1 MPPPGASSG
10 DLALLAIG
18 FIFGNSG
25 SMSAA
30 YKKIG
35 KYDVLGVIGRGG
47 MGVIYKGVD
56 PGIGRVVAI
65 KMITGAFADDP
76 ELLHRFYREAQS
88 VGNLQH
94 PNIVTIY
101 DLGVEDGSPYL
112 VMEFLEGESLDAL
125 ISTRRALSLEEKL
138 DIVVQV
144 CEGVGY
150 AHKRQIVHRDIKPAN
165 VMRLQ
170 DGRVKIFDFGIARMG
185 ERMTLPGQLMGSFQ
199 YMSPEQINGGN
210 VDERSDIFSIG
221 VLLYQLLTA
230 ELPFEGK
237 DMGETLL
244 KIIHDAPPPLN
255 RFLTGYPPDLDEIIQ
270 RVLTKDREQRFQA
283 AEDLA
288 FELAHVREKLRRE
301 RLNEYLAAAEAAQAE
316 GQLSRAKEQLLLLL
330 KIDRQNVRANDLL
343 RAVQQEI
350 QTQQRREQARELQ
363 SEAERA
369 VARAE
374 LAEALAF
381 LDRAIELD
389 KTNSGIVS
397 LRDLVRENKA
407 RSDRVR
413 ELLHRA
419 EMARET
425 GDLDEAGR
433 AVEEAVATDREST
446 EVRALQ
452 AAISREI
459 AERDKQL
466 KLQKYISDARK
477 QISARRFTAA
487 LELLKQA
494 ELIDS
499 SIPGLQEL
507 SSLALNGQ
515 EQEKRRRDLERLT
528 IEIEDALNRNNYDQA
543 CAKAVEG
550 LSSYPDDRGLKKLK
564 AVAEKELA
572 AREKRRYVEEKISLA
587 QRLVK
592 ESKPDAALVVLQEAL
607 EKYPAEIGLQ
617 SMLALVRENLERER
631 IEQKKSECI
640 LKAREA
646 IRRRDFTQA
655 ISLLEASR
663 QELQSSDFDDLLQF
677 AQDQAASHAK
687 RQRVDSVAE
696 QAHRLNSEEKYEEA
710 IQLLEAT
717 LQEIPDE
724 ELEIILSDSRRHVE
738 EFNRNVQQAI
748 GNTQRLIDQSR
759 YDEAVRFLEAQ
770 PYGKAEQFR
779 SALAEAREKRQF
791 WQALCLAKEEIRA
804 AISRSDLDGAQA
816 LCQKGLEQFGDVV
829 DVRMLAAEIRAKRTQ
844 VANAR
849 LDTALHDARVLL
861 QVRSFDSAVHV
872 LETTAS
878 VVADADPQ
886 LNEQFQLLLNAARS
900 GLVSKRQGSQQQGSS
915 NKPRVR
921 DRKPQPT
928 EIPRVLPAE
937 FRKELDFDDET
948 QAPDTGDLRAILGE
962 VTQIADHYQGD
973 TKLQTSIDA
982 LKQKIT
988 SRISALREAKLAPA
1002 PLNSAFPNSQD
1013 PVELGSTSAAKHAA
1027 ESSQMDLEPAVQMES
1042 SHVVSPKTETTTSV
1056 VTPPFGVGGLAP
1068 SLSGA
1073 QAKEVSDAHLEQ
1085 ALPGYVPSSVPTAN
1099 SGTAE
1104 LKPQA
1109 AEAELVNPPATD
1121 HEPAIFR
1128 SAPEVVPQPDTAD
1141 PVSLAKALGAS
1152 EVLIHH
1158 PASFRSRLVNAPL
1171 WRNPTVVAAFLMAVC
1186 VVIGISVY
1194 RSKSHGPR
1202 VPILQ
1207 RQPALTQPD
1216 PIAVRQ
1222 QTAIDAADKLV
1233 AADDLAGAQH
1243 VLQAVA
1249 GLKGPLDATIQER
1262 LAGIS
1267 ASMKDEG
1274 IRRLRRNEEQ
1284 WWQDAVKQ
1292 VDNGNFDLA
1301 KSNLRKIL
1309 NLGDGGQR
1317 KADAQRYL
1325 SQVVPAREKEEH
1337 LFGLAQR
1344 ASEATGSDDLQRAND
1359 LLNQVIALNGR
1370 RKSDAETLRDT
1381 INTKI
1386 QEILKQQRQRQID
1399 ILNAEID
1406 TRLRSGDFAGA
1417 RQQLDKIKQLGGDVT
1432 STSGKIDEEQKKR
1445 QAQLAADAVFQKA
1458 VQRYQHAVGSNNR
1471 SDLESARADLEN
1483 IAKAGGPHATEAAN
1497 DANQIMQQLAQLDTR
1512 PVSPPVQPKVSLP
1525 PAVDFQEVRSE
1536 VHSVLQRY
1544 IDAFEHRDADAL
1556 QQVWPKMGDRY
1567 SKFKTSF
1574 ATASSIRM
1582 KLESEQIDI
1591 APGGDTAVATTVIA
1605 QDYTAKGQST
1615 RSIRDRTVF
1624 KLSKSNGTWRID
1636 DVQ

>member
-1 MPPPGASSG
+1 
-10 DLALLAIG
+10 
-18 FIFGNSG
+18 
-25 SMSAA
+25 MSAA

-288 FELAHVREKLRRE
+288 FELAHVHEKLRRE
-301 RLNEYLAAAEAAQAE
+301 RLNEYLAAAEAARAE

-592 ESKPDAALVVLQEAL
+592 ESKPDGALVVLQEAL

-770 PYGKAEQFR
+770 PYGKAELFR

-791 WQALCLAKEEIRA
+791 WQALCLTKEEIRA

-1042 SHVVSPKTETTTSV
+1042 SHVVSPNTETTTSV
-1056 VTPPFGVGGLAP
+1056 VTPPFGVGGFAP

-1073 QAKEVSDAHLEQ
+1073 QAEKVSDAHLEQ

-1152 EVLIHH
+1152 EVLIHPH

-1243 VLQAVA
+1243 MLQAVA

-1284 WWQDAVKQ
+1284 SWQDAVKQ
-1292 VDNGNFDLA
+1292 VDNGKFDLA
-1301 KSNLRKIL
+1301 KSNLHKIL

-1337 LFGLAQR
+1337 LFGLAQL

-1471 SDLESARADLEN
+1471 SDLDSARADLEN
-1483 IAKAGGPHATEAAN
+1483 IAKAGGPHATEAAK
-1497 DANQIMQQLAQLDTR
+1497 DANQITQQLAQLDT
-1512 PVSPPVQPKVSLP
+1512 PPVPPPVKPSQVLP
-1525 PAVDFQEVRSE
+1525 PAVDLQEVRS
-1536 VHSVLQRY
+1536 VIQRY

>member
-1 MPPPGASSG
+1 
-10 DLALLAIG
+10 
-18 FIFGNSG
+18 
-25 SMSAA
+25 MSAA

-35 KYDVLGVIGRGG
+35 KYDVLSVIGRGG

-101 DLGVEDGSPYL
+101 DLGLEDGSPYL

-165 VMRLQ
+165 VMMLQ
-170 DGRVKIFDFGIARMG
+170 DGRVKIFDFGIARIG

-270 RVLTKDREQRFQA
+270 RVLAKDREQRFQA

-288 FELAHVREKLRRE
+288 FELAHVREQLRRE
-301 RLNEYLAAAEAAQAE
+301 RLNDYLAAAEAARAE

-369 VARAE
+369 VTRAE

-389 KTNSGIVS
+389 KTNSEIVS

-507 SSLALNGQ
+507 TSLALNGQ

-550 LSSYPDDRGLKKLK
+550 LSNYPDDRGLKKLK
-564 AVAEKELA
+564 AEAEKELA

-587 QRLVK
+587 QKLVK
-592 ESKPDAALVVLQEAL
+592 ESKPDAALVTLQEAL
-607 EKYPAEIGLQ
+607 EKYPAELGLQ

-646 IRRRDFTQA
+646 IRRRDFAQA
-655 ISLLEASR
+655 ISLLEATR

-710 IQLLEAT
+710 IQLIEAT
-717 LQEIPDE
+717 LQEIPDQ

-748 GNTQRLIDQSR
+748 SNAQRLIHQNR

-779 SALAEAREKRQF
+779 TALAEAREKRQF
-791 WQALCLAKEEIRA
+791 WQALCLTKEEIRA

-816 LCQKGLEQFGDVV
+816 LCQKSLEQFGDVV
-829 DVRMLAAEIRAKRTQ
+829 DLRVLAAEIRAKRTEA
-844 VANAR
+844 ANAR

-861 QVRSFDSAVHV
+861 QVRSFDSAVRV
-872 LETTAS
+872 LETTAPM
-878 VVADADPQ
+878 VADADPQ
-886 LNEQFQLLLNAARS
+886 LNEQFQLLLDAARS
-900 GLVSKRQGSQQQGSS
+900 GLVSKRQESS
-915 NKPRVR
+915 NKPQVR
-921 DRKPQPT
+921 DREPQPT

-988 SRISALREAKLAPA
+988 SRISALREAKAPA

-1013 PVELGSTSAAKHAA
+1013 TVELGTTRAA
-1027 ESSQMDLEPAVQMES
+1027 EHHLAKPSQEDIEPAVQMES
-1042 SHVVSPKTETTTSV
+1042 SHVVSPNAETITSV
-1056 VTPPFGVGGLAP
+1056 VTPPFGIGEVAP
-1068 SLSGA
+1068 SLSGPPA
-1073 QAKEVSDAHLEQ
+1073 EEVGDARLEQ
-1085 ALPGYVPSSVPTAN
+1085 AIPGYVPSSAPTAN

-1109 AEAELVNPPATD
+1109 PPESLADGGVAEAELVNPPATG
-1121 HEPAIFR
+1121 HERAIFR
-1128 SAPEVVPQPDTAD
+1128 SAPEVVPQPAMAD
-1141 PVSLAKALGAS
+1141 PVGLAKTPGAS
-1152 EVLIHH
+1152 EVLIHPR

-1171 WRNPTVVAAFLMAVC
+1171 WRNPTVVAACLMAVV

-1207 RQPALTQPD
+1207 RQPAPTQPD

-1249 GLKGPLDATIQER
+1249 GLKGTLDATIQER

-1274 IRRLRRNEEQ
+1274 IRRLRHNEEQ
-1284 WWQDAVKQ
+1284 WWQDAVAQ
-1292 VDNGNFDLA
+1292 IDNGKFDLA

-1317 KADAQRYL
+1317 KAEAQRYL
-1325 SQVVPAREKEEH
+1325 NQVVPAREKEEH
-1337 LFGLAQR
+1337 LFALAQR
-1344 ASEATGSDDLQRAND
+1344 ASEGIGSDDLQRAND

-1370 RKSDAETLRDT
+1370 RKPDAETLRDT
-1381 INTKI
+1381 VNSKMET
-1386 QEILKQQRQRQID
+1386 LKQQRQNQIGM
-1399 ILNAEID
+1399 LNAEID
-1406 TRLRSGDFAGA
+1406 TRLRSGDLAGA
-1417 RQQLDKIKQLGGDVT
+1417 RQQLDKIKQLGGDIN
-1432 STSGKIDEEQKKR
+1432 SASAKIDEEQKKR
-1445 QAQLAADAVFQKA
+1445 QAQLEADAVFQKA

-1471 SDLESARADLEN
+1471 GELESARADLEN
-1483 IAKAGGPHATEAAN
+1483 IAKASGPHATEAAN
-1497 DANQIMQQLAQLDTR
+1497 DTNQIKQQLAKLDT
-1512 PVSPPVQPKVSLP
+1512 PSVPPPVKSSQVSLP
-1525 PAVDFQEVRSE
+1525 PADDLPKVRS
-1536 VHSVLQRY
+1536 VIQRY

-1556 QQVWPKMGDRY
+1556 QQVWPKLGDRY
-1567 SKFKTSF
+1567 SKYKRSF
-1574 ATASSIRM
+1574 ASASSIRM

-1591 APGGDTAVATTVIA
+1591 AAGGDTAVAATVIA

-1615 RSIRDRTVF
+1615 QSIQNRTVF

>member
-1 MPPPGASSG
+1 M
-10 DLALLAIG
+10 AIG
-18 FIFGNSG
+18 FILGNSG

-35 KYDVLGVIGRGG
+35 KYDVLSVIGRGG

-144 CEGVGY
+144 CEGVGF

-165 VMRLQ
+165 VMLLQ
-170 DGRVKIFDFGIARMG
+170 DGRVKIFDFGIARIG

-230 ELPFEGK
+230 ELPFGGK

-244 KIIHDAPPPLN
+244 KIIHDAAPPLN

-270 RVLTKDREQRFQA
+270 RVLAKDREQRFQA

-301 RLNEYLAAAEAAQAE
+301 RINEYLAAAEAARAE
-316 GQLSRAKEQLLLLL
+316 GQLRRAKEQLLQLL

-369 VARAE
+369 VTRAE

-389 KTNSGIVS
+389 KTNSEIVS

-419 EMARET
+419 EMAREN

-499 SIPGLQEL
+499 SIPSLQEL
-507 SSLALNGQ
+507 TSLALNGQ

-587 QRLVK
+587 QKLVK
-592 ESKPDAALVVLQEAL
+592 ESKPDAALVTLQEAL
-607 EKYPAEIGLQ
+607 EKYPAELGLQ

-646 IRRRDFTQA
+646 IRRRDFAQA
-655 ISLLEASR
+655 ISLLEATR

-677 AQDQAASHAK
+677 AQDQAASHAM

-717 LQEIPDE
+717 LQEIPDQ

-748 GNTQRLIDQSR
+748 SNAQRLIHQSR

-770 PYGKAEQFR
+770 RYGKSEQFR

-791 WQALCLAKEEIRA
+791 WQALCLTKEEIRA

-816 LCQKGLEQFGDVV
+816 LCQKSLDQFGDVV
-829 DVRMLAAEIRAKRTQ
+829 DVRVLAAEIRAKRTE

-861 QVRSFDSAVHV
+861 QVRSFDSAVRV
-872 LETTAS
+872 LETTAP

-886 LNEQFQLLLNAARS
+886 LNEQFQLLLDAARS
-900 GLVSKRQGSQQQGSS
+900 GLVSKRQGSS
-915 NKPRVR
+915 NKPQVR
-921 DRKPQPT
+921 DREPQPT

-1013 PVELGSTSAAKHAA
+1013 PVELGTTSAAKPLA
-1027 ESSQMDLEPAVQMES
+1027 ESSQRDLEPAVQMES
-1042 SHVVSPKTETTTSV
+1042 SHVVSPNTETTTSV
-1056 VTPPFGVGGLAP
+1056 VTPPFGVGGFAP

-1073 QAKEVSDAHLEQ
+1073 QAEKVGDAHLEQ
-1085 ALPGYVPSSVPTAN
+1085 AIPGYVPSSVPTAN

-1109 AEAELVNPPATD
+1109 PPPKSLADGGAAEAELVNPPATD
-1121 HEPAIFR
+1121 HELAIFR

-1141 PVSLAKALGAS
+1141 PVSLAKAPGAS
-1152 EVLIHH
+1152 EVLIHPH

-1171 WRNPTVVAAFLMAVC
+1171 WRNPRVVAACLMAVG

-1207 RQPALTQPD
+1207 RQPAPTQPD

-1292 VDNGNFDLA
+1292 VDSGNFDLA

-1325 SQVVPAREKEEH
+1325 NQLVPAREKEEH

-1344 ASEATGSDDLQRAND
+1344 ASEGTGSDDLQRAND

-1381 INTKI
+1381 VNSKMET
-1386 QEILKQQRQRQID
+1386 LKQQRQNQIG

-1445 QAQLAADAVFQKA
+1445 QAQLEADAVFQKA

-1471 SDLESARADLEN
+1471 SDLESARTDLEN

-1497 DANQIMQQLAQLDTR
+1497 DANQITQQLAELTR
-1512 PVSPPVQPKVSLP
+1512 PVPPPVKPSQVSLP
-1525 PAVDFQEVRSE
+1525 PAADLQDVRS
-1536 VHSVLQRY
+1536 VIQRY

-1556 QQVWPKMGDRY
+1556 QQVWPKLGDRY
-1567 SKFKTSF
+1567 SKYKKSF
-1574 ATASSIRM
+1574 ASASSIRM
-1582 KLESEQIDI
+1582 KLETEQIDI
-1591 APGGDTAVATTVIA
+1591 AAGGDTAVATTVIA

-1615 RSIRDRTVF
+1615 QSIRNRTVF
-1624 KLSKSNGTWRID
+1624 QLSKSNGTWRID